1 MEAIDYYTYDDY
13 KLWEGDWEL
22 IDGVAVAMSPAPMI
36 KHQAIAANIIYEL
49 KKSLDDLCKDCLVV
63 GEADWKINDVTVL
76 RPDVV
81 LICDEPHDKYM
92 TKAPQIVVEVLSPST
107 ARRDEKFKFEI
118 YQEERV
124 PYYVMVYPDDFK
136 AKIYKLDGN
145 EYRKEG
151 DFTNESYIFEQTHCR
166 ADIDF
171 ERIFRQFREKR

>member
-36 KHQAIAANIIYEL
+36 KHQAIAYKLAREL
-49 KKSLDDLCKDCLVV
+49 GNSIDECDQCMVL
-63 GEADWKINDVTVL
+63 GEADWKINDVTLL

-151 DFTNESYIFEQTHCR
+151 DFTNESYSFEQTHCR
-166 ADIDF
+166 AVVDF
-171 ERIFRQFREKR
+171 QRVFRQFREKR